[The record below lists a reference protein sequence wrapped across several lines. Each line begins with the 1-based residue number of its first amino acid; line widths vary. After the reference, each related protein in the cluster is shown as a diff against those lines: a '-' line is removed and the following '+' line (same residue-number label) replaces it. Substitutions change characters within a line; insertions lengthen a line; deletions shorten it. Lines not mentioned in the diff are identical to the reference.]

1 MSAHDRNK
9 GRLGVPG
16 EGVPES
22 SSPAAATQAAVAEGN
37 QFNLNFPSTTE
48 FVELPSQGK
57 YYPEG
62 HPLKG
67 VEEVEI
73 RQMTAKDEDVLTNRD
88 YIRKGVAIDMMLKNL
103 LVDKTIDLDS
113 ILSGDKSA
121 VLLAARRS
129 GFSSYYDAKITCPSC
144 TTPSQLEFDL
154 SLCESDH
161 GYDENTHAEVSY
173 TESNT
178 FVFSLPYGDIKV
190 EARLLTSLD
199 EREIFKKLNARKKKM
214 ENNVTESLKRIIVSV
229 NENPSREAIN
239 FFVENCPSILMRSF
253 RENYKKIIPSVI
265 MSQVFVCPHC
275 AHEEEVEPPIGVDFL
290 YPQP

>member
-1 MSAHDRNK
+1 M
-9 GRLGVPG
+9 V
-16 EGVPES
+16 
-22 SSPAAATQAAVAEGN
+22 TEGN
-37 QFNLNFPSTTE
+37 EFNLSFPTTTE
-48 FVELPSQGK
+48 FVELPSRGK

-62 HPLKG
+62 HPLKD

-73 RQMTAKDEDVLTNRD
+73 KQMTAKDEDILTNRD
-88 YIRKGVAIDMMLKNL
+88 YIRRGVAIDMMLKNL
-103 LVDKTIDLDS
+103 LVDKTIQLDLL
-113 ILSGDKSA
+113 LSGDKSA
-121 VLLAARRS
+121 ILLAARRS
-129 GFSSYYDAKITCPSC
+129 GFSPYYEAKITCPSC
-144 TTPSQLEFDL
+144 TTPSPLEFDL

-161 GYDENTHAEVSY
+161 GYDESVHMEVSY
-173 TESNT
+173 TENNT
-178 FVFSLPYGDIKV
+178 FVFALPYGDIKV

-199 EREIFKKLNARKKKM
+199 EREIFKRLSVRKKKV

-229 NENPSREAIN
+229 NDNATPEAIS
-239 FFVENCPSILMRSF
+239 FFVENCPSILLRSF